1 MGLLSWL
8 RSLFKHRKP
17 EAISWTKP
25 YAKSSTIESRVS
37 TYPVKPTLTE
47 GKSTHVRIEP
57 TPTTPI
63 THPARYGKFFK
74 KRRRPTTARKL
85 WKKNAKLEDEEDED
99 DVNVIF
105 REDD

>member
-1 MGLLSWL
+1 MGFLSWL
-8 RSLFKHRKP
+8 RRLFKRRKP
-17 EAISWTKP
+17 EAVSWTKP
-25 YAKSSTIESRVS
+25 YAKSSTIESRIS
-37 TYPVKPTLTE
+37 TYPVKSTLKE
-47 GKSTHVRIEP
+47 GKSTVRIEP

-74 KRRRPTTARKL
+74 KRRQPTTARKL
-85 WKKNAKLEDEEDED
+85 WKRNAKIDEEDE